1 MIRIQSLSAL
11 IPATR
16 TAVLAAFGLAAC
28 AGVVWAG
35 QTSLF
40 TRACASGA
48 ARESTQTWACEAAAS
63 FAEPSAFEGQ
73 APDAQPPDAKPEPKA
88 PADEAE
94 TIKAIRSA
102 GDSASPELIKNL
114 ANFKTRSAMTEL
126 VELYGKM
133 STIFMKREIV
143 RSLAKF
149 DGVAEAEQPALD
161 KIRDVAT
168 LAKEVELRTA
178 AVDALGECGV
188 HGKDYLVTIIE
199 STAEDQIRE
208 RAMRAHVRLHDKADL
223 DWYKELFKPKKK
235 EEAEKDKKGGKKDP
249 KKPAP
254 AKPKKDKD
262 GKDAKDAEPEPEV
275 NKKGRIIPVLRL
287 IAFDALVSNMT
298 VEECVEATLDANWK
312 VRLGAYEELE
322 RRQDPKLAEMALK
335 TLEKTSPRNPADMDV
350 RFEEMPSVR
359 VFCARI
365 VARANGVKVA
375 PDFIKR
381 GQSVETPEELRNELA
396 DLVASFND
404 PATNKQLILDLGGRG
419 SAEDKLF
426 LIRATKGIADEKVSK
441 ALEHLLTPELD
452 PKKAKPNEISV
463 PVNAI
468 RAIAERKQKES
479 ADRLSKLIGKNKER
493 NVMRAAL
500 EALAQLRKDDPKW
513 IDELFALTKHDDAEV
528 RNVALQALAQT
539 KSKDAIKKLIEFL
552 EDPSWSVR
560 LAALDAL
567 EHMRS
572 KDAVGPIIVRMG
584 KEEGRML
591 QEFSLALWRL
601 TGQGFQENASGW
613 ANWWKNAADRFE
625 FLNEE
630 QLNTV
635 ASGEEEYRLRQSTRV
650 EQKFFG
656 IRIVSHRVI
665 FIIDVSGSMA
675 ELLNS
680 EYEGKAGQQ
689 RMDVAKRELERC
701 VLGLDSSALFNIITF
716 SSDVDRWIDGSLAA
730 ASEKNRLEAKAFT
743 EKLKEGGGTN
753 LFGALK
759 ESFKDLD
766 VDTIFVLSDGEPSVG
781 ETTDPLQIR
790 EQVKAWNEH
799 RGIQINTIAVGG
811 QFQVLEWLAEDSGGT
826 HVSFD

>member
-1 MIRIQSLSAL
+1 MIRIPSFSAL
-11 IPATR
+11 VPTAR
-16 TAVLAAFGLAAC
+16 TGVVAACGLAAC
-28 AGVVWAG
+28 AGLVWAG
-35 QTSLF
+35 SLSSH
-40 TRACASGA
+40 APASEA
-48 ARESTQTWACEAAAS
+48 AQVWACEAAAN
-63 FAEPSAFEGQ
+63 FAPGALEPLNAFDPQ
-73 APDAQPPDAKPEPKA
+73 APDAKPEAKA

-94 TIKAIRSA
+94 TIKAIRGA

-114 ANFKTRSAMTEL
+114 ANFKTRTAMTEL

-149 DGVAEAEQPALD
+149 DGVSDAEQPALD

-199 STAEDQIRE
+199 SAAEDQIRE
-208 RAMRAHVRLHDKADL
+208 RAMRAHVKLHTKDDL
-223 DWYKELFKPKKK
+223 NWYKELYKPKKK
-235 EEAEKDKKGGKKDP
+235 EEADKDKKGGKKDP
-249 KKPAP
+249 KKPEP
-254 AKPKKDKD
+254 KKPK
-262 GKDAKDAEPEPEV
+262 GKDDKGKDDKEPEAEPEV

-298 VEECVEATLDANWK
+298 PEECAEATLDPNWK
-312 VRLGAYEELE
+312 VRLAAYEELD
-322 RRQDPKLAEMALK
+322 RRQDPKLAELAQK
-335 TLEKTSPRNPADMDV
+335 TLEKTSPRNPAEMDV
-350 RFEEMPSVR
+350 RFEEMPTVR

-365 VARANGVKVA
+365 VARVNGVKAA

-404 PATNKQLILDLGGRG
+404 PATNKQLILDLAGRG

-426 LIRATKGIADEKVSK
+426 LIRATKGIDDDKVSK

-452 PKKAKPNEISV
+452 PKKAKPNEIAV

-468 RAIAERKQKES
+468 RAIAERKQKD
-479 ADRLSKLIGKNKER
+479 AVDKLSKLIGKNKER

-500 EALAQLRKDDPKW
+500 EALSQLRKDDPKW
-513 IDELFALTKHDDAEV
+513 IDELFTLTKNEDAEV
-528 RNVALQALAQT
+528 RNLALQALAQT
-539 KSKDAIKKLIEFL
+539 KSKDALKKLVEFL
-552 EDPSWSVR
+552 DDPSWSVR

-572 KDAVGPIIVRMG
+572 KDAVGPIIARMA

-591 QEFSLALWRL
+591 QEFSLALWRM

-613 ANWWKNAADRFE
+613 SNWWKGASDKFE
-625 FLNEE
+625 FLSEE

-656 IRIVSHRVI
+656 IRIVSHRCI
-665 FIIDVSGSMA
+665 FIIDVSGSME

-689 RMDVAKRELERC
+689 RIEVAKRELERC
-701 VLGLDSSALFNIITF
+701 VLGLDASALFNIITF

-730 ASEKNRLEAKAFT
+730 ANEKNRNEAKAFAG
-743 EKLKEGGGTN
+743 KLKAGGGTN
-753 LFGALK
+753 LFGAVK
-759 ESFKDLD
+759 EAFKDLD
-766 VDTIFVLSDGEPSVG
+766 VDTIFILSDGEPSVG
-781 ETTDPLQIR
+781 ETIDPLQIR
-790 EQVKAWNEH
+790 EQVKSWNEH

-811 QFQVLEWLAEDSGGT
+811 QFQVLEWLAADSGGT